1 MSNHVIVELQSIVY
15 VKVPVENTDA
25 DMAIEEA
32 YHKINEMSIST
43 IKQEIIQNDGTVHMD
58 HVDDWKIEDYHFVDE
73 ED

>member
-1 MSNHVIVELQSIVY
+1 MSNHVIVELKSIVY
-15 VKVPVENTDA
+15 VKIPVENGNA

-32 YHKINEMSIST
+32 YHKLNEMSIST

-58 HVDDWKIEDYHFVDE
+58 HVDDWEIEDYHFVDE